1 MDTNVG
7 TQSWKLTQVGV
18 VVEDMEKAIARFEE
32 LGIGPFEPRTLPP
45 GEEWYRGKPHHGD
58 VKISMTN
65 LGGVQLEL
73 VQPVSG
79 ESVHK
84 EFLDAKGEGI
94 QHLMFAVDDFDKT
107 VATLTDKGAVELL
120 RSRRAGGG
128 GVVYLDLN
136 ASGVIIE
143 IPRRRPETPR

>member
-1 MDTNVG
+1 MEKAPR
-7 TQSWKLTQVGV
+7 TQSWKLVQVGV
-18 VVEDMEKAIARFEE
+18 VVEDMEKATARFAE
-32 LGIGPFEPRTLPP
+32 LGIGPFEPRKLPP

-58 VKISMTN
+58 VKIAMTT

-94 QHLMFAVDDFDKT
+94 QHLMFTVDDFDNT
-107 VATLTDKGAVELL
+107 VKALMEKGAVELL
-120 RSRRAGGG
+120 SSRRAGG

-143 IPRRRPETPR
+143 IPRRRPQAPP

>member
-1 MDTNVG
+1 MDSDTG
-7 TQSWKLTQVGV
+7 TQSWKLMQVGV
-18 VVEDMEKAIARFEE
+18 VVEDMDKAIGRFEE
-32 LGIGPFEPRTLPP
+32 LGIGPFQARTLPP

-58 VKISMTN
+58 VKIAMTI

-107 VATLTDKGAVELL
+107 VATLTEKGAVELL
-120 RSRRAGGG
+120 RSRRREG

-143 IPRRRPETPR
+143 IPRRRPEPAH

>member
-1 MDTNVG
+1 MDTSMG
-7 TQSWKLTQVGV
+7 TQSWKLMQVGV
-18 VVEDMEKAIARFEE
+18 VVENMEKAIARFEA

-58 VKISMTN
+58 VKIAMTM
-65 LGGVQLEL
+65 LGGMQFEL

-94 QHLMFAVDDFDKT
+94 QHLMFAVDDRDET
-107 VATLTDKGAVELL
+107 VAALTEKGAVELL
-120 RSRRAGGG
+120 RSRRPGG

-136 ASGVIIE
+136 ASGVIAE
-143 IPRRRPETPR
+143 LVQKRAETPR

>member
-1 MDTNVG
+1 MDMSAG
-7 TQSWKLTQVGV
+7 TQSWKLMQVGV
-18 VVEDMEKAIARFEE
+18 VVENMENAIARFAE

-58 VKISMTN
+58 VKIAMTM
-65 LGGVQLEL
+65 LGGVQFEL

-79 ESVHK
+79 VSVHQ

-94 QHLMFAVDDFDKT
+94 HHLMFSCEERDKSVD
-107 VATLTDKGAVELL
+107 ALSEKGAVELL

-128 GVVYLDLN
+128 VVYLDLN
-136 ASGVIIE
+136 ASGVIVE
-143 IPRRRPETPR
+143 LVQKRPDTPR